1 MTEHEGIDYSEEFIL
16 VVDDEESIREITVE
30 MLSKLGMRAESVESG
45 DKALEVLTE
54 KPYTFLLTD
63 IKMPGMD
70 GLELIRHLKEQY
82 PQVCAIA
89 MTGYSKEYNYVDVV
103 NSGAT
108 DFINKP
114 FRVEE
119 LLAKIRRAI
128 IERNIRQELNRLS
141 ITDSLTD
148 LYNQR
153 HFYDCLHKEMVRSR
167 RQDSGLA
174 VLMLDLDEFKGY
186 NDKYGHLAGDDIL
199 QRVGKTI
206 NHNVRQGVDLAFR
219 YGGDEFAVL
228 LIDATEETAQMM
240 AERIA
245 GAIKAECDIN
255 ASSGYAVLSDNMDM
269 EEFVDKADK
278 RLYQQKVAKRNV

>member
-1 MTEHEGIDYSEEFIL
+1 MTENEHINYSDEFIL

-30 MLSKLGMRAESVESG
+30 MLTKLGMRAEAVESG
-45 DKALEVLTE
+45 DKALELLKE
-54 KPYTFLLTD
+54 KSYTFLLSD

-70 GLELIRHLKEQY
+70 GLELISGVKGEHPE
-82 PQVCAIA
+82 VCAIA
-89 MTGYSKEYNYVDVV
+89 MTGYSKEYSYVDVV

-119 LLAKIRRAI
+119 LVAKIRRAI

-153 HFYDCLHKEMVRSR
+153 HFYDCLRKEMLRAN
-167 RQDSGLA
+167 RQHSGLA
-174 VLMLDLDEFKGY
+174 VILIDLDEFKSY
-186 NDKYGHLAGDDIL
+186 NDRYGHLAGDKVL
-199 QRVGKTI
+199 QQVGKAI
-206 NHNVRQGVDLAFR
+206 NKNVRQGVDSGFR

-228 LIDATEETAQMM
+228 LIDATEESAKMM
-240 AERIA
+240 SERIVNS
-245 GAIKAECDIN
+245 IKAECDIS
-255 ASSGYAVLSDNMDM
+255 ASAGYAVLSEDVDM
-269 EEFVDKADK
+269 EPFIDKAD
-278 RLYQQKVAKRNV
+278 RQLYQQKAAKNNV